1 MNKKIQ
7 VYLAGS
13 MFCEADRMYNALLAQ
28 KIRERVGDYIELYV
42 PQENLSINDKTKCAN
57 SHDIFWGDYNRL
69 QNCDIFIA
77 RIDGDIPPSGT
88 SAEIGIMSQ
97 RRQYWEKGLRKF
109 LAQASLDGSSES
121 AHELAEHYIN
131 DYGHEPM
138 ILGLC
143 TDSRNPKRTYLEAK
157 NELMRTEDYES
168 QYCYFNLF
176 TLGCIKVNGEL
187 ATSIDELVDKLEA
200 EVKERVGERKEI
212 QRTCEGRFWSVPK
225 QKYDVMYKV
234 VYSDG
239 SIEVVWEEVEDE
251 R

>member
-1 MNKKIQ
+1 MAKPVQ

-13 MFCEADRMYNALLAQ
+13 MFCEADRMYNELLA
-28 KIRERVGDYIELYV
+28 KRIRERLGEDIDLYV
-42 PQENLSINDKTKCAN
+42 PQENNSINDKTKCAN

-97 RRQYWEKGLRKF
+97 RRQDWNK
-109 LAQASLDGSSES
+109 DT
-121 AHELAEHYIN
+121 IP
-131 DYGHEPM
+131 PM

-157 NELMRTEDYES
+157 NELMKNEDYES

-200 EVKERVGERKEI
+200 AVKIRLGGKKEVH
-212 QRTCEGRFWSVPK
+212 RTRSGRFWSVRNLR
-225 QKYDVMYKV
+225 YEDAYTVF
-234 VYSDG
+234 YSDG
-239 SIEVVWEEVEDE
+239 SRKIIWEVADE
-251 R
+251 

>member
-1 MNKKIQ
+1 MKNKIQ

-28 KIRERVGDYIELYV
+28 KIRERIGEHIDLYV

-97 RRQYWEKGLRKF
+97 RRQSWDK
-109 LAQASLDGSSES
+109 DT
-121 AHELAEHYIN
+121 IP
-131 DYGHEPM
+131 PM

-157 NELMRTEDYES
+157 NELMKNEDYES

-200 EVKERVGERKEI
+200 AVKIRLGGKYEVKREFICADRDIVTGQYWQGYKVTYSNGEVEYERKYENL
-212 QRTCEGRFWSVPK
+212 
-225 QKYDVMYKV
+225 
-234 VYSDG
+234 
-239 SIEVVWEEVEDE
+239 
-251 R
+251 

>member
-1 MNKKIQ
+1 MRNKIQ

-28 KIRERVGDYIELYV
+28 KIRERVGNYIDLYV

-69 QNCDIFIA
+69 QRCDIFIA

-97 RRQYWEKGLRKF
+97 RRQDWERGLNKF
-109 LAQASLDGSSES
+109 KANYYLECGRHATDEQIIEYKQVEGF
-121 AHELAEHYIN
+121 
-131 DYGHEPM
+131 EPM

-143 TDSRNPKRTYLEAK
+143 TDSRNPKRTYLDAK
-157 NELMRTEDYES
+157 NELMKNEDYES

-187 ATSIDELVDKLEA
+187 ATSIDELVDKLETA
-200 EVKERVGERKEI
+200 VRVRIVESNVTTEELDLRSL
-212 QRTCEGRFWSVPK
+212 R
-225 QKYDVMYKV
+225 YKKRHK
-234 VYSDG
+234 VYSNGIDEYFE
-239 SIEVVWEEVEDE
+239 EVVK
-251 R
+251 

>member
-1 MNKKIQ
+1 MATPVQ
-7 VYLAGS
+7 VYLAGG
-13 MFCEADRMYNALLAQ
+13 MFCEADRMYNELLA
-28 KIRERVGDYIELYV
+28 KRIRERLDGLIDLYV
-42 PQENLSINDKTKCAN
+42 PQENNSINDKTKCAN

-69 QNCDIFIA
+69 QKCDIFIA

-97 RRQYWEKGLRKF
+97 RRQNWEHGFSTFQSNYYLEFGKH
-109 LAQASLDGSSES
+109 ASEREMLEYKQVEGF
-121 AHELAEHYIN
+121 
-131 DYGHEPM
+131 EPM

-157 NELMRTEDYES
+157 NELMKNEDYES

-200 EVKERVGERKEI
+200 AVNERK
-212 QRTCEGRFWSVPK
+212 
-225 QKYDVMYKV
+225 
-234 VYSDG
+234 
-239 SIEVVWEEVEDE
+239 
-251 R
+251 

>member
-28 KIRERVGDYIELYV
+28 KIRERVGEHIDLYV

-69 QNCDIFIA
+69 QGCDIFIA

-88 SAEIGIMSQ
+88 SAEVGIMSQ
-97 RRQYWEKGLRKF
+97 RRQYWEREFNNFQANYCLEYGRKI
-109 LAQASLDGSSES
+109 SEEEI
-121 AHELAEHYIN
+121 HTYKKNE
-131 DYGHEPM
+131 GFPPM
-138 ILGLC
+138 VLGLC

-176 TLGCIKVNGEL
+176 TLGCIKVNGKL
-187 ATSIDELVDKLEA
+187 TTSIDELVDAL
-200 EVKERVGERKEI
+200 
-212 QRTCEGRFWSVPK
+212 
-225 QKYDVMYKV
+225 
-234 VYSDG
+234 
-239 SIEVVWEEVEDE
+239 EVEVNE
-251 R
+251 RTK

>member
-1 MNKKIQ
+1 MKNKIQ

-13 MFCEADRMYNALLAQ
+13 MFCEADRMYNALLAE
-28 KIRERVGDYIELYV
+28 KIRERVGDYIDLYV

-69 QNCDIFIA
+69 QKCDIFIA

-97 RRQYWEKGLRKF
+97 RRQDWEANFKRDLEDV
-109 LAQASLDGSSES
+109 LDLDILES
-121 AHELAEHYIN
+121 ADRLKERYCK
-131 DYGHEPM
+131 DFGYPPM

-157 NELMRTEDYES
+157 NELMKNEDYES

-176 TLGCIKVNGEL
+176 TLGCIKVNGVL
-187 ATSIDELVDKLEA
+187 ATTIEELVTILEA
-200 EVKERVGERKEI
+200 AVKKRINERYEVYRKLVYERFDPQALKMFRAYYVK
-212 QRTCEGRFWSVPK
+212 
-225 QKYDVMYKV
+225 
-234 VYSDG
+234 YSDDTVEQ
-239 SIEVVWEEVEDE
+239 IEEVVENE
-251 R
+251 

>member
-1 MNKKIQ
+1 MKNKIQ

-13 MFCEADRMYNALLAQ
+13 MFCEADRMYNAFLAE
-28 KIRERVGDYIELYV
+28 KIRERLGEDIDLYV
-42 PQENLSINDKTKCAN
+42 PQENKSINDKTKCAD

-69 QNCDIFIA
+69 QKCDIFIA

-97 RRQYWEKGLRKF
+97 RRQYWEQNKTTEF
-109 LAQASLDGSSES
+109 P
-121 AHELAEHYIN
+121 
-131 DYGHEPM
+131 PM

-143 TDSRNPKRTYLEAK
+143 TDSRNPKRTYLDAK
-157 NELMRTEDYES
+157 NELMKNEDYES

-187 ATSIDELVDKLEA
+187 ATSVDELVDKLEA
-200 EVKERVGERKEI
+200 AVKIRLSGKHEVSKKLLYEELDVRTMTNYRIYEI
-212 QRTCEGRFWSVPK
+212 K
-225 QKYDVMYKV
+225 
-234 VYSDG
+234 YSDG
-239 SIEVVWEEVEDE
+239 SSEIIKGGNKDG

>member
-1 MNKKIQ
+1 MKNKIQ

-13 MFCEADRMYNALLAQ
+13 MFCEADRMYNAFLAE
-28 KIRERVGDYIELYV
+28 KIRERLGEDIDLYV
-42 PQENLSINDKTKCAN
+42 PQENKSINDKTKCAD

-69 QNCDIFIA
+69 QKCDIFIA

-97 RRQYWEKGLRKF
+97 RRQYWEQNKTTEF
-109 LAQASLDGSSES
+109 P
-121 AHELAEHYIN
+121 
-131 DYGHEPM
+131 PM

-143 TDSRNPKRTYLEAK
+143 TDSRNPKRTYLDAK
-157 NELMRTEDYES
+157 NELMKNEDYES

-187 ATSIDELVDKLEA
+187 ATSVDDLVDKLEA
-200 EVKERVGERKEI
+200 AVKMRLNGKYEVSRKLVYEELDVRTMTNYRIYEI
-212 QRTCEGRFWSVPK
+212 K
-225 QKYDVMYKV
+225 
-234 VYSDG
+234 YSDG
-239 SIEVVWEEVEDE
+239 SSEIVKGGSKDG

>member
-1 MNKKIQ
+1 MKNKIQ

-13 MFCEADRMYNALLAQ
+13 MFCEADRMYNAFLAE
-28 KIRERVGDYIELYV
+28 KIRERLGEDIDLYV
-42 PQENLSINDKTKCAN
+42 PQENKSINDKTKCAD

-69 QNCDIFIA
+69 QKCDIFIA

-97 RRQYWEKGLRKF
+97 RRQYWEQNKTTEF
-109 LAQASLDGSSES
+109 P
-121 AHELAEHYIN
+121 
-131 DYGHEPM
+131 PM

-143 TDSRNPKRTYLEAK
+143 TDSRNPKRTYLDAK
-157 NELMRTEDYES
+157 NELMKNEDYES

-187 ATSIDELVDKLEA
+187 ATSVDDLVDKLEA
-200 EVKERVGERKEI
+200 AVKIRLSGKYEVSRKLVYEELDVRTMTNYRIYEI
-212 QRTCEGRFWSVPK
+212 K
-225 QKYDVMYKV
+225 
-234 VYSDG
+234 YSDG
-239 SIEVVWEEVEDE
+239 SSEIVKGGSKDG